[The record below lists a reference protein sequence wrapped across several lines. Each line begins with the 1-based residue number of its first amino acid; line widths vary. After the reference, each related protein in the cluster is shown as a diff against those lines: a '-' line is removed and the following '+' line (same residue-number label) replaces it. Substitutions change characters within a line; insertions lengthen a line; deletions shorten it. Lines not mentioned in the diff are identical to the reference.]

1 MPVVAHPRRA
11 RADGNPVV
19 LPAPACQ
26 GRGMAAVEVR
36 AATPADAVAV
46 EDYHHRC
53 FLSTYAAHV
62 AAGSFGPPER
72 AGTRQQLHGWFSP
85 GSDCE
90 TVVAV
95 ADGTPIGH
103 VTVSGHCLVHLFV
116 EPGHQGRGLGR
127 LLLARGEAMLRAGGH
142 ADLELH
148 ARVENV
154 PAIAFYVRQG
164 WSVTD
169 VVIRTVEHGIS
180 YDERVLAKHLG

>member
-1 MPVVAHPRRA
+1 MP
-11 RADGNPVV
+11 
-19 LPAPACQ
+19 
-26 GRGMAAVEVR
+26 AVELR
-36 AATPADAVAV
+36 TADPVDADAV

-62 AAGSFGPPER
+62 AAGTFGPPDR
-72 AGTRQQLHGWFSP
+72 AGTRQQLLDWFSP

-95 ADGTPIGH
+95 DGGTPIGH
-103 VTVSGHCLVHLFV
+103 VTVSGHRLVHLFV

-127 LLLARGEAMLRAGGH
+127 LLLAHGEAMLRAGGH

-154 PAIAFYVRQG
+154 AAIAFYVSHG
-164 WSVTD
+164 WTVTD
-169 VVIRTVEHGIS
+169 RVIRTVEHGIS
-180 YDERVLAKHLG
+180 YDERVLVTTLP